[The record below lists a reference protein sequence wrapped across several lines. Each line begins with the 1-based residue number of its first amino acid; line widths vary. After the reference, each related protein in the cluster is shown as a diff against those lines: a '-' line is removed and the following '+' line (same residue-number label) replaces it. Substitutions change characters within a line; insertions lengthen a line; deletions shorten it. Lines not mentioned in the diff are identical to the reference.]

1 MSNLC
6 LMSWCLSIVPT
17 LWFHHYFLSFSRN
30 NNEFRLSYNTII
42 VSIYANVCAFLVFQ
56 IESLP
61 HFKMYLVLIDL
72 FAGCLPFVCLGCSVR
87 VPKFKFV
94 LNYFCH
100 PNKCIALFR
109 SVEMYLTQLQTPFSG
124 VKTLSGIK
132 LLQPPAKESPTSV
145 KRRCRKNL
153 NYSSLSAIFKW
164 RSPNLKINLSKK
176 NITQNIDDNDN
187 SDDNDGNGNNA
198 SDEDEDRGKN
208 LAYIYTKLL
217 F

>member
-1 MSNLC
+1 
-6 LMSWCLSIVPT
+6 
-17 LWFHHYFLSFSRN
+17 
-30 NNEFRLSYNTII
+30 
-42 VSIYANVCAFLVFQ
+42 
-56 IESLP
+56 
-61 HFKMYLVLIDL
+61 MYLVLIDL

-164 RSPNLKINLSKK
+164 RSPNLKINLLKK
-176 NITQNIDDNDN
+176 KTTQNIDDNDN
-187 SDDNDGNGNNA
+187 RDDNDGNGNNA